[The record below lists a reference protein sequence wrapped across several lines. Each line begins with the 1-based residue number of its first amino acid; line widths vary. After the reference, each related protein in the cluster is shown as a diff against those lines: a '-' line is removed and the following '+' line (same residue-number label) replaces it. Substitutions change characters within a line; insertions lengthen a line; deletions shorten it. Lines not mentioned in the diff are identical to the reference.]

1 MNLKRLFQIMSIFFL
16 MVQPLRAQ
24 NDTFKVYG
32 SVTDAANGDPLT
44 GASVIIKGTGTGVIT
59 DLDGLFSIDLD
70 APAILQVSFIGFKTY
85 EYPVDKGC
93 RLDISLEA
101 DQDFLDEVV
110 VIGYG
115 SVRRKDLTG
124 SVSQISANQ
133 IQKASASNILQTLE
147 GRIPGLSITPDSGS
161 PGAGMDIL
169 IRGTQSI
176 NGSNAPIYVIDGT
189 ISDGLNIS
197 PEDIESVSVL
207 KDASTVAIYG
217 ARAANGVI
225 VVTTKRGAAGM
236 KPAISFKT
244 EHSMLQEGNLR
255 LKYLNADQWVELA
268 GEAYT
273 NAGKDIP
280 WSDADLKQLEG
291 NDVCW
296 PDFVKQSG
304 YLTTNNISVRGGN
317 DASKYFVS
325 LSQTYNRGIIK
336 GQEYKRVGLRLN
348 GDHKI
353 AKWLTFGHS
362 VNLFSSEKN
371 THKDFDGR
379 DLYNASF
386 RYSPLNAA
394 YDENGEYATI
404 YNTAL
409 QSKTPN
415 PMWCYDN
422 SNDDIR
428 YKGAEGNIYLSVDIV
443 KGLKFTARASAK
455 WENSYQTK
463 MLGSVSPKYGFE
475 GSSVNKLT
483 KRSTETLH
491 WITDYVLDYNK
502 QFKGGHNLSAMLG
515 YSAEKQTY
523 EYLQGERGNTP
534 NNNIQYL
541 DAGDPSTSNNKNGTE
556 EWGFLSQFGRF
567 SYSYADRYYVT
578 ATVRRDGTSRLAN
591 NKYGI
596 FPSVS
601 AAWRIAEEDFMKSAE
616 WLNELKLR
624 ASWGEVGNV
633 LSISPYGTSVFLS
646 QKNAVLNQ
654 AVTGGY
660 TSADAVNQDL
670 KWESTSKK
678 DIGVDM
684 AVLENKL
691 YFAADFYVEDTKNLL
706 FKQPIALSVGLSG
719 EPYINAGHVR
729 NTGFELETGWRQNF
743 GDWNVDLGVNFSH
756 VNNKV
761 IDLEG
766 RDLTTSGIKEGYP
779 IGCWYGYISDGI
791 NRTEEDVNNYPQ
803 YEGKTV
809 GDIRFKDIDG
819 FDENGKLT
827 GKPDGKVDTAD
838 RTLFGKVF
846 PDFTYGLTAQISYKA
861 FTLQMQFNGVQGLD
875 RYMLEGGYAT
885 DMFNGEPNMEAD
897 YILDRFHPEKNPDG
911 KYPRVAMGDPGRN
924 QTMSDFWLTD
934 ASYLNIRNI
943 SLSYSLPK
951 KICSKTGMSDMNI
964 YIGAQNLYTFGNVYS
979 LVKST
984 VKVPMPRTVTIGLS
998 FTL

>member
-236 KPAISFKT
+236 KPAISFTT

-362 VNLFSSEKN
+362 VNLFS
-371 THKDFDGR
+371 
-379 DLYNASF
+379 
-386 RYSPLNAA
+386 
-394 YDENGEYATI
+394 
-404 YNTAL
+404 
-409 QSKTPN
+409 
-415 PMWCYDN
+415 
-422 SNDDIR
+422 
-428 YKGAEGNIYLSVDIV
+428 
-443 KGLKFTARASAK
+443 
-455 WENSYQTK
+455 
-463 MLGSVSPKYGFE
+463 
-475 GSSVNKLT
+475 
-483 KRSTETLH
+483 
-491 WITDYVLDYNK
+491 
-502 QFKGGHNLSAMLG
+502 
-515 YSAEKQTY
+515 
-523 EYLQGERGNTP
+523 
-534 NNNIQYL
+534 
-541 DAGDPSTSNNKNGTE
+541 
-556 EWGFLSQFGRF
+556 
-567 SYSYADRYYVT
+567 
-578 ATVRRDGTSRLAN
+578 
-591 NKYGI
+591 
-596 FPSVS
+596 
-601 AAWRIAEEDFMKSAE
+601 
-616 WLNELKLR
+616 
-624 ASWGEVGNV
+624 
-633 LSISPYGTSVFLS
+633 
-646 QKNAVLNQ
+646 
-654 AVTGGY
+654 
-660 TSADAVNQDL
+660 
-670 KWESTSKK
+670 
-678 DIGVDM
+678 
-684 AVLENKL
+684 
-691 YFAADFYVEDTKNLL
+691 
-706 FKQPIALSVGLSG
+706 
-719 EPYINAGHVR
+719 
-729 NTGFELETGWRQNF
+729 
-743 GDWNVDLGVNFSH
+743 
-756 VNNKV
+756 
-761 IDLEG
+761 
-766 RDLTTSGIKEGYP
+766 
-779 IGCWYGYISDGI
+779 
-791 NRTEEDVNNYPQ
+791 
-803 YEGKTV
+803 
-809 GDIRFKDIDG
+809 
-819 FDENGKLT
+819 
-827 GKPDGKVDTAD
+827 
-838 RTLFGKVF
+838 
-846 PDFTYGLTAQISYKA
+846 
-861 FTLQMQFNGVQGLD
+861 
-875 RYMLEGGYAT
+875 
-885 DMFNGEPNMEAD
+885 
-897 YILDRFHPEKNPDG
+897 
-911 KYPRVAMGDPGRN
+911 
-924 QTMSDFWLTD
+924 
-934 ASYLNIRNI
+934 
-943 SLSYSLPK
+943 
-951 KICSKTGMSDMNI
+951 
-964 YIGAQNLYTFGNVYS
+964 
-979 LVKST
+979 
-984 VKVPMPRTVTIGLS
+984 
-998 FTL
+998 